1 MIKLKGDG
9 FEYKGG
15 SRFKH
20 KNGGGGGYY
29 KCLVKGVD
37 LFTRVWK
44 GEGKHKGWGRGRD
57 LNARVGSL
65 G

>member
-20 KNGGGGGYY
+20 KNGGGGILQGLGKEGGFIY
-29 KCLVKGVD
+29 KDVKG
-37 LFTRVWK
+37 
-44 GEGKHKGWGRGRD
+44 GE
-57 LNARVGSL
+57 
-65 G
+65 

>member
-20 KNGGGGGYY
+20 KNGGGG
-29 KCLVKGVD
+29 D
-37 LFTRVWK
+37 ITRV
-44 GEGKHKGWGRGRD
+44 G
-57 LNARVGSL
+57 
-65 G
+65 